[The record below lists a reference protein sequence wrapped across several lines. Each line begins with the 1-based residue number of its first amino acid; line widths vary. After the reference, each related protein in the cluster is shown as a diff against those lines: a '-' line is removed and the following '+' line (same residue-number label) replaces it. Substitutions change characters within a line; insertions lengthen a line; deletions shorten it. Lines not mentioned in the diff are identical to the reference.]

1 MERQGQMRWY
11 NPSLGDF
18 EWRDVPASD
27 EEALALLGDSPIC
40 LKVYREWRDLG
51 ANIVAAL
58 IRAGD
63 AVREEGE
70 R

>member
-11 NPSLGDF
+11 NPSLGGF
-18 EWRDVPASD
+18 EWREAPASD

-40 LKVYREWRDLG
+40 LEVYREWRDLG
-51 ANIVAAL
+51 AGIVAAL

-63 AVREEGE
+63 AAREEGK